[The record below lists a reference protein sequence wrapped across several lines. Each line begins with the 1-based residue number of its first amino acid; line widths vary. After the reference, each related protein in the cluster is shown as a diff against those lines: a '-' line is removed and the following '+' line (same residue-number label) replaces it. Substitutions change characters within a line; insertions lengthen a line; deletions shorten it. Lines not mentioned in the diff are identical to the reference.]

1 LTIKNL
7 KQLIIFTGYYPYGIE
22 EESFLRPEIKILNN
36 FFNIII
42 IPTKKIGKLSKIPAG
57 VKVIDDYSNKFK
69 LNNLT
74 LIIQSVLLIISSHFW
89 KEIINNPNFFFN
101 IIELKELISNLVRR
115 NQLFK
120 WLEKNGKNF
129 IKPDAILYTFWFGS
143 LTSAI
148 LDYKK
153 KHPNLKVITRA
164 HGSDLY
170 EEKVN
175 IFFRKEAI
183 KVIDGV
189 FLISKN
195 GFDYICKKY
204 SLYKNKFYYSPLA
217 IESKNIKS
225 KKSPDNVFR
234 IVSCSFIRPEKR
246 LNFMANCIKELSFI
260 SKKKIEWFHI
270 GGNVDLK
277 AGDKLRSL
285 KILTKH
291 SQFNKINFFFLGNMP
306 NTEVLNFYKNQ
317 PLDLFLLLS
326 SREGKPVSI
335 MEALSVGLP
344 VISTNVGGV
353 SELIDQN
360 KNGILV
366 QTKDSS
372 KKVANTINA
381 LIKNPK
387 LLKSMRRES
396 IIKWKK
402 VANHRVNFQEFAKK
416 VNAC

>member
-1 LTIKNL
+1 MK
-7 KQLIIFTGYYPYGIE
+7 KFRQLIIFTGYYPYGIE
-22 EESFLRPEIKILNN
+22 EESFLRPEIKVLIN
-36 FFNIII
+36 FFNIVL
-42 IPTKKIGKLSKIPAG
+42 IPTKKIGRLSKIPAG

-74 LIIQSVLLIISSHFW
+74 LIIQSVLLITNSHFW
-89 KEIINNPNFFFN
+89 KEITNDPKIFFN
-101 IIELKELISNLVRR
+101 IILLKELISNLVRR
-115 NQLFK
+115 KQLFK
-120 WLEKNGKNF
+120 WLKKNGKSF
-129 IKPDAILYTFWFGS
+129 IKPHAILYTFWFGS

-153 KHPNLKVITRA
+153 KNPNLKVITRA

-175 IFFRKEAI
+175 IFFRKDAI
-183 KVIDGV
+183 KAIDGV

-225 KKSPDNVFR
+225 KSSSDNVFR

-277 AGDKLRSL
+277 DGDKLRSL

-291 SQFNKINFFFLGNMP
+291 
-306 NTEVLNFYKNQ
+306 
-317 PLDLFLLLS
+317 
-326 SREGKPVSI
+326 
-335 MEALSVGLP
+335 
-344 VISTNVGGV
+344 
-353 SELIDQN
+353 
-360 KNGILV
+360 
-366 QTKDSS
+366 
-372 KKVANTINA
+372 
-381 LIKNPK
+381 
-387 LLKSMRRES
+387 
-396 IIKWKK
+396 
-402 VANHRVNFQEFAKK
+402 
-416 VNAC
+416 